1 MKKLVGLL
9 ILSVS
14 LISLLTACGEKKD
27 AASSTSESESASSKE
42 MTFSEYISKSKSKAQ
57 VWYRVRSDDDG
68 IGKDTEIR
76 GAYVFDDGKVTKYAD
91 VEMSLGDASKM
102 TDKEILKEIK
112 RQTEEYEKNKLD
124 ENIDSV
130 EETIASR
137 EKGSAGT
144 DQLALF
150 NEQLK
155 YLKDTNVYTP
165 KPSSYKFSI
174 QTDSTGNNVASEKI
188 SFDYKKQELARLRI
202 DESAG
207 DTVEK
212 TRLVDQTDEI
222 TFSGPSVLRG
232 STVYDATYITVNVD
246 DDYFVLCRDDKMTP
260 LVFDEPDA
268 KNVEV
273 DPAD

>member
-76 GAYVFDDGKVTKYAD
+76 GAYVFDDGKVTKYTD

-232 STVYDATYITVNVD
+232 TTVYDATYITVNVD